1 MNLMGF
7 CLSRWKLNIKN
18 NQTHLR
24 TTSLLSQR
32 KIVTIKVTKFQEPS
46 NKLTLPTSQ
55 PKAFSCLKW
64 GRAFFVPPLQPIFLP
79 LNCETSWDDKL
90 SFSPSP

>member
-7 CLSRWKLNIKN
+7 CLSRWKLNIKP
-18 NQTHLR
+18 R
-24 TTSLLSQR
+24 
-32 KIVTIKVTKFQEPS
+32 
-46 NKLTLPTSQ
+46 LTLPISQ
-55 PKAFSCLKW
+55 PKAFSCLEW

-79 LNCETSWDDKL
+79 LNCITSLGGDEL

>member
-32 KIVTIKVTKFQEPS
+32 KIVTIKPR
-46 NKLTLPTSQ
+46 LTLPTSQ

-90 SFSPSP
+90 SVSPSP